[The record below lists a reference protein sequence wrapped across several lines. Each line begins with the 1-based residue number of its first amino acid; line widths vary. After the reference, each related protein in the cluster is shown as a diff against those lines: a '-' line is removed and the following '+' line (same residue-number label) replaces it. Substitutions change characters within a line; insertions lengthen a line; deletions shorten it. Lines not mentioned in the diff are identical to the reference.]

1 MFLTE
6 EENRKLTQ
14 VGPGTPGG
22 ELLRRYWYPIAGLHQ
37 VTEEAPTASVRVL
50 GEDLVLFRDKSGN
63 VGLLADHCSHRG
75 ASLLYGRVEERGIAC
90 AYHGW
95 LYDTQG
101 NCLETPAEPADSKFC
116 LTVKH
121 RAYPVEKLMGL
132 YWAYMGPLPAPPIRR
147 LDVAAY
153 PVEHILEMGYDGNW
167 VQVVE
172 NHVDSTHIYILHQDT
187 AARGGNGVRSTTR
200 GNIDGLAALDY
211 EELRFGIKRK
221 IVPDQAYV
229 EDDLLVF
236 PNMLR
241 RVNQVQIHVPIDDTH
256 TRTYKLYFECERDG
270 YDAKAAQEAADY
282 YILQPGEGKFGT
294 GAYPDARYRIDRLT
308 GQDVMAIETQGG
320 VAPRHNWRLATSD
333 RGVALFEQALLREM
347 DRVQQ
352 GHDPKGVVKDPDE
365 VIDTNFEFFRETGGD
380 AKRAYSYEGLQVH
393 ARAQTNGSTSAE
405 PSGRQPRPVG
415 ARA

>member
-22 ELLRRYWYPIAGLHQ
+22 ELLRRYWYPVGPLHAL
-37 VTEEAPTASVRVL
+37 TEESPTAFVRIL
-50 GEDLVLFRDKSGN
+50 GEDLVLFRDTSGR

-95 LYDTQG
+95 LYDTAG
-101 NCLETPAEPADSKFC
+101 NCLECPAEPAGSKFH

-132 YWAYMGPLPAPPIRR
+132 YWAYLGPQPVPPIRR
-147 LDVAAY
+147 MDVSAY
-153 PVEHILEMGYDGNW
+153 PVEHIQEMGYDSNW

-187 AARGGNGVRSTTR
+187 AARGSPRNTTR
-200 GNIDGLAALDY
+200 GNIDHLASLDY
-211 EELRFGIKRK
+211 EELEFGIKRK
-221 IVPDQAYV
+221 IVPDQALV

-241 RVNQVQIHVPIDDTH
+241 RVNQVQIHVPVDDTH
-256 TRTYKLYFECERDG
+256 TRTYKLYFWCERNGFDPM
-270 YDAKAAQEAADY
+270 KEEPVDY
-282 YILQPGEGKFGT
+282 RILQDGEGKFGI
-294 GAYPDARYRIDRLT
+294 GAYPDARYAIDRLT
-308 GQDVMAIETQGG
+308 RQDVMAIETQGAI
-320 VAPRHNWRLATSD
+320 APRDNWRLGTGD
-333 RGVALFEQALLREM
+333 RGVILFERMLLREM
-347 DRVQQ
+347 DRVQE
-352 GHDPKGVVKDPDE
+352 GHDPYAVVRDPNQ
-365 VIDTNFEFFRETGGD
+365 VIDTNFELFRETGGD
-380 AKRAYSYEGLQVH
+380 VTRQFSTEGLLVY
-393 ARAQTNGSTSAE
+393 ARPGANGAAPLE
-405 PSGRQPRPVG
+405 PSGRQPGPTG
-415 ARA
+415 AHA